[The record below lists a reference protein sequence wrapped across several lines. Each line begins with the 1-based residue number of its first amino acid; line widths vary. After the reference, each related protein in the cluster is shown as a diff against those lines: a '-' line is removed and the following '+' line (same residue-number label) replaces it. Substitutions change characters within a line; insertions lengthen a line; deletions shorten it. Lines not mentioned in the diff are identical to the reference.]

1 MEKLSSEIA
10 KLEDVLSDAELFTKQ
25 PAKFQKASDALVE
38 RQIALS
44 DAEEEWLA
52 LEEKAGS

>member
-1 MEKLSSEIA
+1 MEKLQAEIA
-10 KLEDVLSDAELFTKQ
+10 KLEEVLGDPELFTKQ
-25 PAKFQKASDALVE
+25 SAKFQKASDALVE